1 MSMIDTGWL
10 LPWQTSAMTS
20 SEARL
25 LQAVGVSAEDELI
38 YRALLRHPRTTLS
51 ELAQTIGRSVPSL
64 RRAVPRLEQLGLISR
79 VPGQPPQLVATRPNI
94 AVEALV
100 SRRQEELAQ
109 TRVAAATLMAEL
121 PADEHHRTAE
131 LVTIVHGRQAVAAQ
145 FVQLQQG
152 ATAEI
157 LVLDRP
163 PYAQDPQ
170 VPNPG
175 ELDVLRR
182 DVQVRGIYAAEALEI
197 PGVLAHAHEAVAAGE
212 QARVGVVVPTK
223 LAIADRRLAILPLT
237 SDQQVDSALIVHSS
251 SLLDALVALF
261 ELLWR
266 TGLPLPGAATDD
278 ADANG
283 TADDTD
289 SGPDPDLMTLL
300 MAGLKDEA
308 VARQLGVSLRT
319 VHRRISTLME
329 ELNARTRFQA
339 GVLASQRGWI
349 SPTAAA
355 DPGRS

>member
-1 MSMIDTGWL
+1 MAVADLSIDGSGRL
-10 LPWQTSAMTS
+10 LPWQTSAMSS
-20 SEARL
+20 SESRL

-38 YRALLRHPRTTLS
+38 YRALLRHPHTTLA
-51 ELAQTIGRSVPSL
+51 ELSRATGRSVPSL
-64 RRAVPRLEQLGLISR
+64 RRALPRLEQLGLISR

-121 PADEHHRTAE
+121 PADEHHRTGD
-131 LVTIVHGRQAVAAQ
+131 LVTIVHGQQAVAAQ

-152 ATAEI
+152 ATDEI

-170 VPNPG
+170 APNPG
-175 ELDVLRR
+175 ESDVLRR
-182 DVQVRGIYAAEALEI
+182 GVQVRGIYAAEALEV
-197 PGVLAHAHEAVAAGE
+197 PGVLAHALEAVAAGE

-266 TGLPLPGAATDD
+266 TGLPLPGTPAAPE
-278 ADANG
+278 A
-283 TADDTD
+283 
-289 SGPDPDLMTLL
+289 SPDPDLMTLL

-308 VARQLGVSLRT
+308 VARQLGISLRT
-319 VHRRISTLME
+319 VHRRTSTLMA

-339 GVLASQRGWI
+339 GVLAGQRGWVPI
-349 SPTAAA
+349 REAAA
-355 DPGRS
+355 RGRS

>member
-1 MSMIDTGWL
+1 
-10 LPWQTSAMTS
+10 MTS
-20 SEARL
+20 TDPRL

-38 YRALLRHPRTTLS
+38 YRALLRHPRTTLA
-51 ELAQTIGRSVPSL
+51 ELARTTGRSVPSL
-64 RRAVPRLEQLGLISR
+64 RRAVPRLEQLGLVSR

-109 TRVAAATLMAEL
+109 ARIAAATLMAEL
-121 PADEHHRTAE
+121 PADEHHRSGD
-131 LVTIVHGRQAVAAQ
+131 LVTIVHGQQAVAAQ
-145 FVQLQQG
+145 FIQLQQG

-157 LVLDRP
+157 MVLDRP

-170 VPNPG
+170 APNPG
-175 ELDVLRR
+175 ELEVLRR
-182 DVQVRGIYAAEALEI
+182 GVVVRGIYAAEALEL
-197 PGVLAHAHEAVAAGE
+197 PGMLTHTHEAVAAGE

-251 SLLDALVALF
+251 SLLDTLVALF

-266 TGLPLPGAATDD
+266 TGLPLPGLSTVDD
-278 ADANG
+278 A
-283 TADDTD
+283 
-289 SGPDPDLMTLL
+289 GPDPDLMTLL
-300 MAGLKDEA
+300 IAGLKDEA

-319 VHRRISTLME
+319 VHRRTSTLMA

-339 GVLASQRGWI
+339 GVLASHRGWA
-349 SPTAAA
+349 PTAAVA
-355 DPGRS
+355 PDRS